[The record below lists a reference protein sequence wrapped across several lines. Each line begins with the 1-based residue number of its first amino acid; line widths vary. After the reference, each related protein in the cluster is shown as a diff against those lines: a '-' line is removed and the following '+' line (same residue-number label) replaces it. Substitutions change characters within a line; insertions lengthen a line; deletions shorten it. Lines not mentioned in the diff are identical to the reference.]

1 MTFPQTAAAFASAQK
16 SFAGPAPAENVSDV
30 ASERLRTSSRLFAYT
45 RWDAVPV
52 LAAISHCL
60 YFFALFWLF
69 SRAPLWVILPLVSSI
84 RSAFHGTSTAFHI
97 ISFTILTS
105 GRRC

>member
-1 MTFPQTAAAFASAQK
+1 MIFPQTAATLAAAEK
-16 SFAGPAPAENVSDV
+16 SFPDPLAGGHVNDV